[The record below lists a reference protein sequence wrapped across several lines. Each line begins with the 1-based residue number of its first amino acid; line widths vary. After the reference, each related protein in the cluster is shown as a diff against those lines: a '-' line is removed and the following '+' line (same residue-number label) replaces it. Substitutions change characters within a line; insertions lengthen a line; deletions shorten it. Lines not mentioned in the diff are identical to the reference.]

1 MKNLFQFLAEAGASQ
16 ASAQAAKLNLK
27 SDGHGSWIDSRGNI
41 VATTEKG
48 RLVFLDKKKKRV
60 MKVQFS
66 RWQNVVLMIT

>member
-16 ASAQAAKLNLK
+16 ASAQATKLNLK

-48 RLVFLDKKKKRV
+48 RLVFLDKKKKAGD
-60 MKVQFS
+60 
-66 RWQNVVLMIT
+66 

>member
-48 RLVFLDKKKKRV
+48 RLVFIDKKK
-60 MKVQFS
+60 
-66 RWQNVVLMIT
+66 